1 MAKSRELKNNF
12 IGINLVYKTN
22 AFFEL
27 TAYMAED
34 EEFEEFWKLIYR

>member
-12 IGINLVYKTN
+12 TGINLVYKIN
-22 AFFEL
+22 DFFEL

-34 EEFEEFWKLIYR
+34 EEYW